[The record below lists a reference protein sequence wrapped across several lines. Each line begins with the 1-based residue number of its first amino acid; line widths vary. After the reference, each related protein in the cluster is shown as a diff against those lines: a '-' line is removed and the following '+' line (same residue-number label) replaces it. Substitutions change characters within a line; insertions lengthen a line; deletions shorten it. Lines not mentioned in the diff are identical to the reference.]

1 MCRRQK
7 VAVSGVSSTSPM
19 MTTEKE
25 KEGTQSLEVKPNPC
39 DLERASLGKKK
50 FSFVEGM
57 MLHTL
62 Q

>member
-50 FSFVEGM
+50 KKKKGSH
-57 MLHTL
+57 LL
-62 Q
+62 KA